1 MTSIEARKLAVLATL
16 MASDIPPP
24 PDPLPYGWPINSAH
38 VTRLITDP
46 EYASRKV
53 DKNMELAILEILW
66 GDYMHSQQAAASRSM
81 FDEAQGIGKKAAEQ
95 RDQQSDDERLLQI
108 DWSPENRRMPTQ
120 RKSLP
125 IYNVEMNFNTSTAL
139 TEEQRKLSKIPMTGW
154 SAMERDVA
162 MILFHNDLLEYDSDA
177 TEEEAQHG
185 KRNRP
190 LDLSKNESKFTPPTR
205 Q

>member
-24 PDPLPYGWPINSAH
+24 PDPLPYGWPINSTH

-53 DKNMELAILEILW
+53 NKKMELAILEILW
-66 GDYMHSQQAAASRSM
+66 GDYMQSQQAAASRSM
-81 FDEAQGIGKKAAEQ
+81 FDEAQGMGEKVAEQ
-95 RDQQSDDERLLQI
+95 RDQQSDDEKLLLQI

-120 RKSLP
+120 P
-125 IYNVEMNFNTSTAL
+125 L
-139 TEEQRKLSKIPMTGW
+139 TEEQKKLSKIPMTGW

-162 MILFHNDLLEYDSDA
+162 MILFHNDLLEYDSDV

-190 LDLSKNESKFTPPTR
+190 IDLSKNESKFTPPTR